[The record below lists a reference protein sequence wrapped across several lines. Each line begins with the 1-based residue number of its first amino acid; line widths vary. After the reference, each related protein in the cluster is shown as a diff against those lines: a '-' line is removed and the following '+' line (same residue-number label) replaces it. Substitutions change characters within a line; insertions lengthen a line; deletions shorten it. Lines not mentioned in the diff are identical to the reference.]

1 MEIQD
6 VFWIEI
12 SGAGPL
18 FQIIG
23 LIALIMNM
31 NPILT
36 AREVITGISI
46 LTGLTGTFAWQ
57 NATAMRGAGHGH
69 M

>member
-1 MEIQD
+1 MFG
-6 VFWIEI
+6 V
-12 SGAGPL
+12 GVL
-18 FQIIG
+18 YQITG

-31 NPILT
+31 NPMLT
-36 AREVITGISI
+36 AREVITEISI
-46 LTGLTGTFAWQ
+46 STELTGTFAWQ

>member
-1 MEIQD
+1 M
-6 VFWIEI
+6 F
-12 SGAGPL
+12 GAEVL
-18 FQIIG
+18 FQITG

-36 AREVITGISI
+36 GREAITGILISS
-46 LTGLTGTFAWQ
+46 GLTGTFAWQ